1 MAVGLWRSGSGCR
14 TVPEGTSSSP
24 AKQRSA
30 PTAACGEAIER
41 ADGWLRQ
48 WPVASLSLLSMAILL
63 AAALM
68 AGRKASA
75 RTASAVDSDQPAASD
90 RDRTLRLS
98 AVICAAILTLAALS
112 LAQSVMTP
120 VAFALFIIALV
131 WPLQRRLQARLPQL
145 VAVLITA
152 AVALIAIGIGCWLIV
167 WGFGR
172 IAQWVIDNSARLQAL
187 YTHAADRLE
196 QRGLYAAELFAQQFN
211 MSWIVG
217 VLRGIGGG
225 LQGIVTFAL
234 VTFIFVILGLLEI
247 EPLGRRLS
255 RLGNGAFGANAIDAA
270 AEIAGRLQTYMLVR
284 FGMSVLTGLG
294 FWAFTAIYG
303 LDLSREWGVI
313 AFVLNFIPFIGS
325 FIATLLPTL
334 FAAAQ
339 YEAFSPAIVMF
350 VGLNIVQL
358 VVGSYIEPRVAGAAV
373 SISPFIVLFAVFFW
387 AMLWGIAG
395 AFIGVPIVIALAS
408 LCARNPAT
416 RAIAIALVGS
426 PRRRQSGPVG
436 VGFASPSAGRR
447 PFAAMANGSCSD
459 WS

>member
-1 MAVGLWRSGSGCR
+1 M
-14 TVPEGTSSSP
+14 
-24 AKQRSA
+24 
-30 PTAACGEAIER
+30 
-41 ADGWLRQ
+41 
-48 WPVASLSLLSMAILL
+48 
-63 AAALM
+63 
-68 AGRKASA
+68 
-75 RTASAVDSDQPAASD
+75 DSDSPPHPN

-131 WPLQRRLQARLPQL
+131 WPLQRRLQRRLPQL

-152 AVALIAIGIGCWLIV
+152 AVTLIAIGIGCWLIV

-187 YTHAADRLE
+187 YAHAADRLE

-225 LQGIVTFAL
+225 LQGIVTFSL

-294 FWAFTAIYG
+294 VWAFTAIYG

-339 YEAFSPAIVMF
+339 YEALAPALVMF

-416 RAIAIALVGS
+416 RAIAIALS
-426 PRRRQSGPVG
+426 DRPE
-436 VGFASPSAGRR
+436 ADSAAR
-447 PFAAMANGSCSD
+447 
-459 WS
+459 